1 MRSRA
6 LAAVKNNDWE
16 KAAIHYRRLLAK
28 KEFDNNENLADD
40 ASNLGAILRKLGLL
54 AEAAEHYQRWLI
66 RYPSH
71 QTLRMNGINCLFDLE
86 KLDLASQWINSGL
99 QQSPNDV
106 GMRQAHG
113 RLMLAKGNLSEGR
126 RILEAITRSNPD
138 NFDSWLELSVAC
150 HRLGDQTAALNASRQ
165 ACRIAPKNSSG
176 WVNQINLLR
185 ELGHLNEAEALI
197 SNLAKP
203 LSQQPEIRRV
213 VADLW
218 IEQQLMEEAQKE
230 LEALCKLQPQD
241 AGHWVNRAACLRH
254 LKHSNAAAS
263 VLKKGLQWSPDDL
276 ELKESLGHCLGDIG
290 MGPQAIA
297 LLRQTVHPV
306 HNLSEANFLGLQ
318 FLGAGYKLISS
329 QERAKLA
336 RGWEQRKRL
345 EGIGPLWADR
355 IRTKPK
361 TRRLRVGYFSADF
374 CNHPVGRFTLPLL
387 QNHDHSQI
395 ELWGLSCGPHKDDV
409 SEQLKDCCDHWL
421 ELRYGKDHELARVI
435 ADQQLDV
442 IVELSGYTANSR
454 ISVLVHRPAQIQLS
468 YLGFPAPTYLD
479 AIDGWIGDHTL
490 FGELNTTDKQAH
502 QLIMIEGGYMVF
514 SESKLPEPTRA
525 KTKRFRFGSFNHSR
539 KLSQETIALF
549 CKVMAAVPSAELV
562 LKSVGFAEQ
571 AEQER
576 VKALFIREGLDRKRL
591 IILPWI
597 EGRFNHMANYK
608 EMDVALD
615 PIPYGGATTSCEALI
630 MGVPVVTLA
639 GKDMVSRLSA
649 SILES
654 AKLSKWIADKP
665 ETYIQIA
672 TQLANHGPR
681 TSELR
686 RKLRSKLQKS
696 DLMNGKRLAEQIEQH
711 FQALVKER
719 SADCR

>member
-6 LAAVKNNDWE
+6 LAALKNNDWE

-40 ASNLGAILRKLGLL
+40 AANLGAILRKLGRLTK
-54 AEAAEHYQRWLI
+54 AAEHYQLWLI
-66 RYPSH
+66 RYPNH
-71 QTLRMNGINCLFDLE
+71 LTLRMNGINCLFDLE
-86 KLDLASQWINSGL
+86 KLDLASQWISSGL
-99 QQSPNDV
+99 QQNPNHV
-106 GMRQAHG
+106 GLRQAHG
-113 RLMLAKGNLSEGR
+113 RLMVAKGNLAEGC

-138 NFDSWLELSVAC
+138 NLDSWLELSVAC
-150 HRLGDQTAALNASRQ
+150 HRLGDKTAALNASRQ
-165 ACRIAPKNSSG
+165 ACRIAPKNSGG

-185 ELGHLNEAEALI
+185 ELGHLDDAEALI
-197 SNLAKP
+197 INLGKP
-203 LSQQPEIRRV
+203 LNEQPEIRRV

-218 IEQQLMEEAQKE
+218 IEQQLMEKAEAE
-230 LEALCKLQPQD
+230 LEVLCKLQPQD

-254 LKHSNAAAS
+254 LKHSNTAAS
-263 VLKKGLQWSPDDL
+263 ILKTGLQWSPDDL

-290 MGPQAIA
+290 RGDQGIS
-297 LLRQTVHPV
+297 LLRQTFHGGDD
-306 HNLSEANFLGLQ
+306 LSEANFFGLQ

-336 RGWEQRKRL
+336 RAWEQRKQL

-355 IRTKPK
+355 IRTSPN

-387 QNHDHSQI
+387 QNHDHSQV

-409 SEQLKDCCDHWL
+409 SEQIKKHCDHWL
-421 ELRYGKDHELARVI
+421 EVRFGKDHELARLI

-442 IVELSGYTANSR
+442 IIELGGYTANSR
-454 ISVLVHRPAQIQLS
+454 IGALVHRPAQIQLS
-468 YLGFPAPTYLD
+468 YLGYPAPTYLN
-479 AIDGWIGDHTL
+479 AIDGWIGDETL
-490 FGELNTTDKQAH
+490 FDELTITDKQAH
-502 QLIMIEGGYMVF
+502 RLIMIEGGYMAF
-514 SESKLPEPTRA
+514 SESKLPELTRA

-539 KLSQETIALF
+539 KLSQEAIALF
-549 CKVMAAVPSAELV
+549 CEVMTAVPSAELV
-562 LKSVGFAEQ
+562 LKSISFIEQ

-576 VKALFIREGLDRKRL
+576 VKALFIREGLDVKRL

-597 EGRFNHMANYK
+597 ESRFDHLASYK

-615 PIPYGGATTSCEALI
+615 PIPYGGATSSCEALI
-630 MGVPVVTLA
+630 MGVPVITLA
-639 GKDMVSRLSA
+639 GKDMVNRLSS

-654 AKLSKWIADKP
+654 AKLSEWIANEPKN
-665 ETYIQIA
+665 YIQIA
-672 TQLANHGPR
+672 TQLANDGPR

-686 RKLRSKLQKS
+686 QKLRVKLQKS
-696 DLMNGKRLAEQIEQH
+696 ELMNGKRLARQIEQH
-711 FQALVKER
+711 LQALVREQ